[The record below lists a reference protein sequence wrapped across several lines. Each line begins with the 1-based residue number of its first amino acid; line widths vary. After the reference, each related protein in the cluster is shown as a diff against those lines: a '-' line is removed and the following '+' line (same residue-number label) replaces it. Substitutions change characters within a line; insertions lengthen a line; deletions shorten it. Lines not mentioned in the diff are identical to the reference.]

1 MATPTIIIGI
11 GTSGLYTLENIQR
24 FYYES
29 FQVNKPDHV
38 EYIYL
43 ETNKDN
49 FPGVTPLP
57 NQIKRVYL
65 SLAQMEE
72 MIEDI
77 KTYTKADWLPP
88 AEQLVDAGLGAGGIR
103 SVGRLSLWGRNN
115 EGDNFENFI
124 QALNSAYANVSNFTH
139 QNVEAS
145 KPVVFVT
152 GTLTG
157 GTGSGICIDIGYLIR
172 HLIPDIREL
181 FGLFLLPPNPKVIR
195 GNEVRYANA
204 YGAIKDIDTY
214 NSTENM
220 YSEKWPSGYEC
231 KSNKAPYEIV
241 QYISQDYNDGSPAL
255 KNLQGLYKMA
265 GLYLFLNITG
275 VREKRME
282 RLVDAKGNSLIGKI
296 GTFGLSGIQFP
307 KDLIQEYVALNLSED
322 LISRWIDSVNYV
334 EFNHKKPIN
343 RGLVLG
349 KMIDEW
355 TIIIKKAFEM
365 LNTVSDRDLI
375 SEIEKEAIK
384 INKKDIQGDPDVYL
398 KNLFTHTVGDNF
410 YALVKNNL
418 QVAVNFIIERLHDI
432 FIDTLNQTENL
443 YYTKELLNAID
454 NAIERNISYWRE
466 KEIAAETE
474 PWENLLRDQINWML
488 SFRYGFL
495 MEQDA
500 VLADRMISTF
510 EMMKMHLFVGKLNEI
525 RNYMS
530 REDSSY
536 KSTTNS
542 NKEVPKTSLLDKY
555 IRYLGETLGEID
567 PEKQNVMTIKQRK
580 RELLGDLSDDTI
592 PILRIF
598 RTGSFES
605 ETENSKAVYLQKTNN
620 AIPTKESILEK
631 VDLWTYLRSIAYNFH
646 NELYSKCLRSYREK
660 IGQYG
665 CVEDFDVSK
674 YVEQNPKDGVKMAR
688 KSLNSFIML
697 SKFLT
702 PNASLPRFIVGSDKN
717 ALRNVVKQFNENSFT
732 DFSDSKDGL
741 LELQELKN
749 ILVFYDEKGNYNP
762 LTDLKYIEQMKAVFE
777 HKPAGYDELTEEK
790 WKNFRTAYKI
800 KKADK
805 AVANPPE
812 KTEEAVDK
820 SENENT

>member
-474 PWENLLRDQINWML
+474 HWENLLRDQINWML

-567 PEKQNVMTIKQRK
+567 PEKQNVMTIKKRK
-580 RELLGDLSDDTI
+580 SEILGDLSDDTI